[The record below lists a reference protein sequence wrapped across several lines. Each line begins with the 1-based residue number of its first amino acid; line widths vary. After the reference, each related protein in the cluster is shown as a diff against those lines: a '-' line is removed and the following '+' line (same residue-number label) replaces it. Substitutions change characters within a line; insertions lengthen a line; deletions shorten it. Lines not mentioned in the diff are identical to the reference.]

1 MTHPDDTEDTFDA
14 RTNELL
20 VEIDNL
26 DNDRRGNVFV
36 SLLTHRLEEL
46 REFVMKPS
54 EDDSFEDYKLV
65 ARPEIK
71 RLLDDV
77 EDIYPY
83 RK

>member
-1 MTHPDDTEDTFDA
+1 MW
-14 RTNELL
+14 
-20 VEIDNL
+20 
-26 DNDRRGNVFV
+26 
-36 SLLTHRLEEL
+36 LLTHRLEEL

-77 EDIYPY
+77 EDRICPY